1 MTLKI
6 YQTTSTFPR
15 EEMYGLTSQIRRS
28 GASVPTNIAE
38 GCGRNSDAELARF
51 LEISMGS
58 ASELEYLLL
67 LTRGLN
73 LINTS
78 DYTELTDEVIEVKR
92 MLAVF
97 IKKLRAESLQIPYP
111 VRNPG
116 NPDHLF
122 HIMNSYDVGT
132 VEDADSDGGSGAFES
147 FGGWNVT
154 EELADKGLS

>member
-73 LINTS
+73 LINIS

-97 IKKLRAESLQIPYP
+97 IKKLRAD
-111 VRNPG
+111 R
-116 NPDHLF
+116 
-122 HIMNSYDVGT
+122 
-132 VEDADSDGGSGAFES
+132 
-147 FGGWNVT
+147 
-154 EELADKGLS
+154 